1 MGGFE
6 GGWLRGVVRLYPN
19 CMSVVSSPALNV
31 MVTAHYTSAPGETSE
46 ELNTN
51 KFRAGRQLRLL
62 CQVEGDSGTLSY
74 HWRAKGN
81 PATHGCQSCN
91 TPTSNTAILSF
102 DTVLYS
108 YFAGTYTCTVDEVGR
123 PSSSSS
129 DSFTFVLIGKP
140 HKMWV

>member
-1 MGGFE
+1 MGDG
-6 GGWLRGVVRLYPN
+6 VRLDPK
-19 CMSVVSSPALNV
+19 CMSVMSSPALNV
-31 MVTAHYTSAPGETSE
+31 TVTADYTSASGETSGKLDGNE
-46 ELNTN
+46 
-51 KFRAGRQLRLL
+51 FRTGRQLRLL

-74 HWRAKGN
+74 HWRVKGN
-81 PATHGCQSCN
+81 PATHECRSCN
-91 TPTSNTAILSF
+91 TPTSNTAVLSF

-129 DSFTFVLIGKP
+129 DSFTFILIGEP